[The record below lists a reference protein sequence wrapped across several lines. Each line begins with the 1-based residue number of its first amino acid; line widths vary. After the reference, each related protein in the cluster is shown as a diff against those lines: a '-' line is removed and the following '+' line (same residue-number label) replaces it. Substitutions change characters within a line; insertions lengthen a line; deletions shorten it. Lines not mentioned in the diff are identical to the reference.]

1 MEVHPLGIGGKDDP
15 ARLVFTGAEGKGYD
29 ITLSYFDDGYK
40 LIGYP
45 VDCKTPEAEMPKLPV
60 AKQMWTP
67 KCGLK
72 KGATAW
78 MHNGGGHHTV
88 LSMNLTMDQMATLA
102 NLFDIELIDIK

>member
-1 MEVHPLGIGGKDDP
+1 MPLTSHGLK
-15 ARLVFTGAEGKGYD
+15 FTGSEGEGID
-29 ITLSYFDDGYK
+29 VTLSYFDDGYK
-40 LIGYP
+40 FIAYD
-45 VDCKTPEAEMPKLPV
+45 VDCAKPEKEMPNLPV

-102 NLFDIELIDIK
+102 NLFGIELIDIK